1 MRSLEYAKTVRVSER
16 CPNLERS
23 KVMSNR
29 PEPMTS
35 FEAAR
40 LVNIYR
46 KETSKRSR
54 LQLMRLALRI
64 GNLSEGAKAVYRDAI
79 KEDTA
84 DGR

>member
-1 MRSLEYAKTVRVSER
+1 MQG
-16 CPNLERS
+16 
-23 KVMSNR
+23 R
-29 PEPMTS
+29 PEPMTA

-46 KETSKRSR
+46 EKTSKVSR

-79 KEDTA
+79 KEDT
-84 DGR
+84 GGK